1 MKLLIF
7 TLGTLLLTNLASL
20 ALEAKSLLGEWL
32 MTVSYEDEDGMITTV
47 KEITLFLPN
56 GEFYSE
62 GLLAFSDKEDNIRFC
77 TIGGPSKGK
86 WSIKDNQLHQT
97 ADKVTIEFFSS
108 ITPELN
114 RDVFRNLF
122 VEQRDTAS
130 ISSLKSKT
138 TTQLI
143 FKDIEDGSLTT
154 YTRRK
159 TPKDQNPAWDK
170 LLTSYPVSSLGN
182 APDKD
187 KKNKNDPAGERF
199 RRYSNFHLEN
209 DGFSFS
215 SGLPTYKNRPFKGK
229 LRPKEE
235 IAARILCNYLCWAFV
250 YLPEESLSTRT
261 IETYLEKH
269 KIKNKLTKKE
279 KQILSS
285 NRKNAQENYG
295 NAIGWKLENTWA
307 LAWVLG
313 FEQDIDIDQLP
324 FGEATAPD
332 LQEFMMKLATNPK
345 EFLKTCKTRSLV
357 EVIQTE
363 DVFYCAHNA
372 IRSAQIGRKGTIPPH
387 FHPIQHGGIIHEK
400 RHALTWVL
408 SPGVSWDETDL
419 ST

>member
-122 VEQRDTAS
+122 AEQRDTAS

-138 TTQLI
+138 TTQLV

-187 KKNKNDPAGERF
+187 KKNKNCLL
-199 RRYSNFHLEN
+199 Y
-209 DGFSFS
+209 
-215 SGLPTYKNRPFKGK
+215 T
-229 LRPKEE
+229 
-235 IAARILCNYLCWAFV
+235 
-250 YLPEESLSTRT
+250 
-261 IETYLEKH
+261 
-269 KIKNKLTKKE
+269 
-279 KQILSS
+279 
-285 NRKNAQENYG
+285 
-295 NAIGWKLENTWA
+295 
-307 LAWVLG
+307 
-313 FEQDIDIDQLP
+313 
-324 FGEATAPD
+324 
-332 LQEFMMKLATNPK
+332 
-345 EFLKTCKTRSLV
+345 
-357 EVIQTE
+357 
-363 DVFYCAHNA
+363 
-372 IRSAQIGRKGTIPPH
+372 
-387 FHPIQHGGIIHEK
+387 
-400 RHALTWVL
+400 
-408 SPGVSWDETDL
+408 SPSPRDL
-419 ST
+419 STSRMPSSA